1 MGSNM
6 AEAHPVGFR
15 WPMKAKE
22 RGATLI
28 HVDPHFSR
36 TSANCDLYV
45 PIRAGT
51 DIAFLGGVINYI
63 LTNDRWF
70 KDYVLHYT
78 NAATLI
84 QEGFQDTEDLDG
96 LFSGLDPETGVY
108 DVVSGHWGYEGS
120 SSDHSGRDGHAQPHR
135 DDSAA
140 SPDLE
145 AERHKGIHGY
155 AIDGGPPPH
164 TAAGSDLASDSGGR
178 TTS

>member
-1 MGSNM
+1 M
-6 AEAHPVGFR
+6 
-15 WPMKAKE
+15 
-22 RGATLI
+22 I

-36 TSANCDLYV
+36 TSAHCDLYV

-63 LTNDRWF
+63 LTHDRWF

-108 DVVSGHWGYEGS
+108 DVVRGHWGYEGS
-120 SSDHSGRDGHAQPHR
+120 PSGPRRGSSGRSDRLAGALDGAKQ
-135 DDSAA
+135 
-140 SPDLE
+140 
-145 AERHKGIHGY
+145 
-155 AIDGGPPPH
+155 GGPRLRYRRRVP
-164 TAAGSDLASDSGGR
+164 AAHWVAIGDDFQTR
-178 TTS
+178 